1 MDRKGGLKLP
11 KTEKDALK
19 MVEGVFRRASS
30 FKTERPL
37 SRQDPDYARRMS
49 KKAFDRRRDEG
60 DKTDYLRQKRLRD
73 DLGNIGK
80 SKPWTAQEYRMLAWD
95 TVMGRELALIMG
107 RSLASVEQAI
117 GRIKRA
123 VVVARPRFR
132 DQEIQVGSII
142 LDPGVINFVLD
153 EGWVGKPFRHFNTMQ
168 PSDTSEERYVPPKNR
183 GPRRR
188 R

>member
-1 MDRKGGLKLP
+1 MGRKGGLKLP
-11 KTEKDALK
+11 KSEKDALK
-19 MVEGVFRRASS
+19 MVAGVFRRASS
-30 FKTERPL
+30 FKTERSPC
-37 SRQDPDYARRMS
+37 RWDPDYARRMS
-49 KKAFDRRRDEG
+49 KKAFDRRKAEG
-60 DKTDYLRQKRLRD
+60 DRTDYIRQKRLRD

-80 SKPWTAQEYRMLAWD
+80 SKPWTEHELRMLAWD
-95 TVMGRELALIMG
+95 TVMARELALIMG

-142 LDPGVINFVLD
+142 LDPAIINFVLD
-153 EGWVGKPFRHFNTMQ
+153 EGWVGKPFRHFNTTH
-168 PSDTSEERYVPPKNR
+168 PADTSEERYVPPKNR